1 MLLPKGKKVFFSQ
14 FFEKIIFSQI
24 LKKFRLE
31 PSEKTGSPLGFR
43 NKGITLAPEG
53 DQIYVKAIRR
63 NH

>member
-1 MLLPKGKKVFFSQ
+1 VLLPKVKKVFFLSFLKKV
-14 FFEKIIFSQI
+14 FFVQI

-53 DQIYVKAIRR
+53 DQIYVKATRR